1 MSVNDESMEILR
13 EADCLEISNSLD
25 DSLDGRMLSPRV
37 RLDIINNSGL
47 DPMQTEKDESN
58 CVKFIPDTPTSS
70 LPNQY
75 RRILSTPHP
84 AGLPLSGY
92 SPSSCEPVS
101 PVPLGALY
109 TDTPELNLQHSLSS
123 LLDISMDREQNIYRI
138 NLNLKIEQKTT
149 LIPDLQGYTWI

>member
-75 RRILSTPHP
+75 RRIPSTPHS

-101 PVPLGALY
+101 GALY

>member
-13 EADCLEISNSLD
+13 DVDYLEISNSLD
-25 DSLDGRMLSPRV
+25 DSLDGRMMSPMV

-58 CVKFIPDTPTSS
+58 SVKFSPDTLTSP

-75 RRILSTPHP
+75 RRIPSTPHP

-109 TDTPELNLQHSLSS
+109 TDTPVLNLQHTLSS
-123 LLDISMDREQNIYRI
+123 LLDISVDRKQNIYRI
-138 NLNLKIEQKTT
+138 NLNLN
-149 LIPDLQGYTWI
+149 